1 MWRAGCPA
9 APGIPRG
16 AERPHTPKGETP
28 NRDRPA
34 AHPNGWPVR
43 RSQEGMMLFA
53 YLLSLL
59 PTRRRIAAY
68 FEAWA

>member
-1 MWRAGCPA
+1 MRRAGCPA
-9 APGIPRG
+9 APGIPRR

-28 NRDRPA
+28 NLDRPA
-34 AHPNGWPVR
+34 VHPDGWPAR
-43 RSQEGMMLFA
+43 KPQEGTMPFA